1 MNNLKLIT
9 TEKFGD
15 LCCDFYR
22 NMNDDILLT
31 REQIGTAL
39 EYSNPANAIK
49 NIHRKHKDRLDPL
62 SMKVKNDKGG
72 FQSEPSFQGGLQET
86 YFYTQRGV
94 MEICRW
100 SRQQKANLFMD
111 WVWDIVEKY
120 RNNDLKAIDIKPFVD
135 TLSVLTTTITTM
147 QQDISA
153 MKESTTKKKLPEKKY
168 SRWKTNAFQKL
179 YKLQEYVNTHSDEQ
193 LSLPN
198 IIHLVIG
205 ETEDTYSIEV
215 NDYVEL
221 YKSEM
226 CLENNPYALDV
237 ISHYKDIRDM
247 FTLTLDSIM
256 EKLHIGGSRE
266 LNKKNI
272 FDILA
277 EEIKKEKEN

>member
-1 MNNLKLIT
+1 MTNNLVEINKTTLGIKEYNGQRVIT
-9 TEKFGD
+9 FK
-15 LCCDFYR
+15 
-22 NMNDDILLT
+22 DID
-31 REQIGTAL
+31 RVHERPDGTARKAFNRNKKRFIKDNDYYVITRNTPMSVL
-39 EYSNPANAIK
+39 DTLGINSVPPKGISLISESGYLMIAKVFDDDVAWKVQRQLVDNYFRLQNTNTQSNELTQELI
-49 NIHRKHKDRLDPL
+49 NILSSINDRLAKL
-62 SMKVKNDKGG
+62 
-72 FQSEPSFQGGLQET
+72 E
-86 YFYTQRGV
+86 
-94 MEICRW
+94 
-100 SRQQKANLFMD
+100 
-111 WVWDIVEKY
+111 
-120 RNNDLKAIDIKPFVD
+120 
-135 TLSVLTTTITTM
+135 
-147 QQDISA
+147 
-153 MKESTTKKKLPEKKY
+153 ESITKKKLPEKKY
-168 SRWKTNAFQKL
+168 SRWKSKAFDKL
-179 YKLQEYVNTHSDEQ
+179 RKLQEFVNDNTEES
-193 LSLPN
+193 LTLPN

>member
-1 MNNLKLIT
+1 MKNIITAKNNETITSIEVAQMVNKEHSKLIRDIRRYINQLGEAKIGFTDFFQET
-9 TEKFGD
+9 TYISEQNKKLTCYNITRKGCEFIANKLTGQRGTEFTARYVNKFHE
-15 LCCDFYR
+15 LEESNITNSF
-22 NMNDDILLT
+22 L
-31 REQIGTAL
+31 TAL
-39 EYSNPANAIK
+39 NSISESMMTMK
-49 NIHRKHKDRLDPL
+49 NEVNERLTKL
-62 SMKVKNDKGG
+62 
-72 FQSEPSFQGGLQET
+72 E
-86 YFYTQRGV
+86 
-94 MEICRW
+94 
-100 SRQQKANLFMD
+100 
-111 WVWDIVEKY
+111 
-120 RNNDLKAIDIKPFVD
+120 
-135 TLSVLTTTITTM
+135 
-147 QQDISA
+147 
-153 MKESTTKKKLPEKKY
+153 ESTQKKKLPEKKY

-179 YKLQEYVNTHSDEQ
+179 YRLQEYVNTHSDEQ

-226 CLENNPYALDV
+226 CLENNPYTLDV